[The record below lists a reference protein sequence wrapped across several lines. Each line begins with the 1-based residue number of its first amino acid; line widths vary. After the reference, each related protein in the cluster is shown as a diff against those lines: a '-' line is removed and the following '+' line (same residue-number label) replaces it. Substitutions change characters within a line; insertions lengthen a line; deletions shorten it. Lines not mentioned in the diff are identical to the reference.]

1 MGVEPKEEDI
11 PKDPSTFSVEAQQAL
26 VLLNSLPDL
35 WEGMNGIWL
44 GKNYTGLF
52 DIMNLYDIDSKREVF
67 ELLKVCEEEL
77 SKYYSQKKKEQ
88 EQLSKAKRGR
98 AEWQI
103 R

>member
-26 VLLNSLPDL
+26 VLMNALPDI
-35 WEGMNGIWL
+35 WEGMNGVWL

-77 SKYYSQKKKEQ
+77 GKYYSQKKKEQ

-98 AEWQI
+98 A
-103 R
+103 